1 MERMGSKL
9 EIPTPVKFNTVSFKP
24 IEHRLICKSNIQFVQ
39 IHFQPKQNQ
48 FWSRICIHIVVEPKG
63 NWFLSLAIFQSV
75 DDAPYNLV
83 LLASYWSQYLQTAFY
98 VDTTVKEIMWWDQ
111 QLWPSPCC
119 IFRSDNKLQLY
130 FRYLS
135 YWVISPCKY
144 LLWFKRG
151 FLEMTNPLGFLFK
164 SRLVSVLTKI

>member
-63 NWFLSLAIFQSV
+63 NWFLSLVIFQYV

-98 VDTTVKEIMWWDQ
+98 VYTTVKEIMWWDQ
-111 QLWPSPCC
+111 QLWPSLVASSAV
-119 IFRSDNKLQLY
+119 IINFNFISD
-130 FRYLS
+130 
-135 YWVISPCKY
+135 IS
-144 LLWFKRG
+144 LTRQ
-151 FLEMTNPLGFLFK
+151 FLHASISCGSNA
-164 SRLVSVLTKI
+164 VS